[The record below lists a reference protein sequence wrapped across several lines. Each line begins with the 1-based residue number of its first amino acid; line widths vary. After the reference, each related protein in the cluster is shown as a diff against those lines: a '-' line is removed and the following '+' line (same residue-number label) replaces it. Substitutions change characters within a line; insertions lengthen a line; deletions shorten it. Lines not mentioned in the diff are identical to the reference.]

1 MLNPSAERE
10 VNNNYRLSTEKARQW
25 WNNQAFES
33 RKNIVI
39 ESDAVINDDQEVED
53 QMVADVADKE
63 YDDLPDITQQEID
76 SKIDDEEDIEEIFDI
91 EGEEYLQCS
100 KCDDLFTSN
109 EDYDMHKSVDH
120 GEEPEDFEE
129 SEETYQLTMN
139 PDLTREALREANSLL
154 TETEERELYSGYDK
168 N

>member
-76 SKIDDEEDIEEIFDI
+76 AKIE
-91 EGEEYLQCS
+91 Q
-100 KCDDLFTSN
+100 K
-109 EDYDMHKSVDH
+109 H
-120 GEEPEDFEE
+120 
-129 SEETYQLTMN
+129 
-139 PDLTREALREANSLL
+139 
-154 TETEERELYSGYDK
+154 
-168 N
+168 